1 MDDPEPSTSPKSS
14 STPRE
19 CEHLHSRIFPVCTF
33 LPHVITHRRP
43 DFFFLWPCSLIP
55 SNCISPACALIHW
68 AACREADSQLHVSC
82 VAYKYFSL
90 ALALLHTQPLF
101 WCTFLIMHSPS
112 NLISVAERLTQLW
125 RRLSC
130 HATVWLNHMFLCSC
144 CPRHVSALKHLQEVR
159 DTATSSV
166 RLQFRWNVLE
176 TPLITSHLV
185 CLLPS
190 LCLPRLLP
198 PCCKALLRFISVV
211 AAKSTSWSLQSWRVV
226 LWCGQCAR
234 WRSKRPP
241 GARTGAVPVPLL
253 YWYASR
259 SASNLPPKG
268 HEEAYWLRRMYGIS
282 SVWPGWTCN
291 REFASH

>member
-19 CEHLHSRIFPVCTF
+19 CEHLHSRIFPVCTL

-176 TPLITSHLV
+176 TPLITSHHV

-198 PCCKALLRFISVV
+198 PPPPIARLCSGLSVLLQQNLLPGLYKVDMLSSGVVNVQDDAASVRQALALVLSLYRY
-211 AAKSTSWSLQSWRVV
+211 STDMQADQLAICHLKVT
-226 LWCGQCAR
+226 
-234 WRSKRPP
+234 KRP
-241 GARTGAVPVPLL
+241 TGYVGCMV
-253 YWYASR
+253 
-259 SASNLPPKG
+259 
-268 HEEAYWLRRMYGIS
+268 
-282 SVWPGWTCN
+282 
-291 REFASH
+291 